1 MLPVGILVGGVNV
14 VVGYVYIAVVGK
26 VYIRVERILKKKKI
40 DTQQLVQYLTQ
51 FQNFKNLL

>member
-1 MLPVGILVGGVNV
+1 MLPVGILVGSVNV

-40 DTQQLVQYLTQ
+40 DTQQLVPNCLRTPNPN
-51 FQNFKNLL
+51 NFL